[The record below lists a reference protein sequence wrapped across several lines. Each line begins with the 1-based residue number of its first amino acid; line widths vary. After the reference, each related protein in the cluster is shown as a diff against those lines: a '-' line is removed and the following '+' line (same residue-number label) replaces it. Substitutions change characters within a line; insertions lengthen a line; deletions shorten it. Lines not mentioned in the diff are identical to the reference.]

1 MTSISKKIYMK
12 TQSICGI
19 YFSDGAVS
27 IEMDTFSVQNN
38 PTEDVCPALSVNEP
52 KRYVKSPF

>member
-1 MTSISKKIYMK
+1 MTSISKKIYVK

-38 PTEDVCPALSVNEP
+38 PTQDASLNASVKEQ
-52 KRYVKSPF
+52 KRYVK

>member
-1 MTSISKKIYMK
+1 MTSINIKICENTIDMR
-12 TQSICGI
+12 I

-38 PTEDVCPALSVNEP
+38 PTQDASLITSAKEP
-52 KRYVKSPF
+52 KRYVK

>member
-1 MTSISKKIYMK
+1 MTSISKKIYVK

-27 IEMDTFSVQNN
+27 IEMETFSVQNN
-38 PTEDVCPALSVNEP
+38 PTKDVSLTPSVKEP
-52 KRYVKSPF
+52 KRYVK

>member
-1 MTSISKKIYMK
+1 MTSTSKKIYVK
-12 TQSICGI
+12 TQSMCGI

-38 PTEDVCPALSVNEP
+38 PTQDASLITSVKEP
-52 KRYVKSPF
+52 KRYVKKPL

>member
-1 MTSISKKIYMK
+1 MTSINIKICEKQFIY
-12 TQSICGI
+12 GI

-38 PTEDVCPALSVNEP
+38 PTQDASLIPSVKEP
-52 KRYVKSPF
+52 KRYVK

>member
-1 MTSISKKIYMK
+1 MTPISIKIYVK
-12 TQSICGI
+12 TPFICGI

-38 PTEDVCPALSVNEP
+38 PTQDASLITSVKEP
-52 KRYVKSPF
+52 KRYVK